1 MQVNTGTQ
9 FQNLYNMKGILV
21 NGEIK
26 TFGKIPS
33 VWTDENGTHFN
44 IKDGFGFLDVVTPT
58 YDSRIEELSAIKLD
72 GDVYTYDVVDRVIVQ
87 TLAELKT
94 QKISNL
100 KSIIGSQLEKT
111 DWFVIRQMDIGE
123 VAPQEVIDSRAD
135 LRTQSN
141 TIGAE
146 IKALTTKKAVLT
158 YDLPTFNL
166 Q

>member
-1 MQVNTGTQ
+1 MQQNTGIQ
-9 FQNLYNMKGILV
+9 SQNLFNMVAINL

-33 VWTDENGTHFN
+33 VWTDENGTHLN
-44 IKDGFGFLDVVTPT
+44 IKEGFGFLDVVTPI
-58 YDSRIEELSAIKLD
+58 YDSRVEELSAIKLV
-72 GDVYTYDVVDRVIVQ
+72 GNVYTYDVIDRVIVQ

-94 QKISNL
+94 QKIDNL

-111 DWFVIRQMDIGE
+111 DWFVIRQMDSGE
-123 VAPQEVIDSRAD
+123 VAPQEVIDSRAE

-158 YDLPTFNL
+158 YDLPTFNI
-166 Q
+166 

>member
-1 MQVNTGTQ
+1 
-9 FQNLYNMKGILV
+9 MKGILV

-58 YDSRIEELSAIKLD
+58 YDSRVEELSAIKLV
-72 GDVYTYDVVDRVIVQ
+72 GDVYTYDVIDKAITQ

-94 QKISNL
+94 QKIDNL
-100 KSIIGSQLEKT
+100 KSIIGSQLNKT
-111 DWFVIRQMDIGE
+111 DWVVIRQMDSGE
-123 VAPQEVIDSRAD
+123 VVPQEVIDSRAE

-158 YDLPTFNL
+158 YDLPTFNI
-166 Q
+166 

>member
-1 MQVNTGTQ
+1 
-9 FQNLYNMKGILV
+9 MKGILV
-21 NGEIK
+21 NGNIK
-26 TFGKIPS
+26 TFSKIPS

-44 IKDGFGFLDVVTPT
+44 IKEGFGFLDVVTPT
-58 YDSRIEELSAIKLD
+58 YDSRVEELSAIKLV
-72 GDVYTYDVVDRVIVQ
+72 GNVYTYDVVDMVITQ

-94 QKISNL
+94 QKIDNL
-100 KSIIGSQLEKT
+100 KNLIGSQLEKT
-111 DWFVIRQMDIGE
+111 DWVVIRQMDSGE
-123 VAPQEVIDSRAD
+123 VAPQEIIDSRAE
-135 LRTQSN
+135 LRKQSN

>member
-1 MQVNTGTQ
+1 MQQNTGTQ
-9 FQNLYNMKGILV
+9 SQKLYNMKGILV
-21 NGEIK
+21 NGNIK
-26 TFGKIPS
+26 TFSKIPS

-58 YDSRIEELSAIKLD
+58 YDSRVEELSAIKLV
-72 GDVYTYDVVDRVIVQ
+72 GNVYTYDVIDRVIAQ

-111 DWFVIRQMDIGE
+111 DWFVIRQMDIGA
-123 VAPQEVIDSRAD
+123 VAPQEVINSRAE

-166 Q
+166 

>member
-1 MQVNTGTQ
+1 VQQNTGTQ

-21 NGEIK
+21 NGNIK

-33 VWTDENGTHFN
+33 VWNDENGTHFN
-44 IKDGFGFLDVVTPT
+44 IKEGFGFKEVVTPT

-72 GDVYTYDVVDRVIVQ
+72 GDVYTYDVIDRVIPQ

-94 QKISNL
+94 QKIDNL
-100 KSIIGSQLEKT
+100 KHLIGSQLEKT
-111 DWFVIRQMDIGE
+111 DWVVIRQMDSGE
-123 VAPQEVIDSRAD
+123 VAPQEVIDNRAD

-141 TIGAE
+141 TIGSE

-158 YDLPTFNL
+158 YDLPTFNI
-166 Q
+166 

>member
-1 MQVNTGTQ
+1 
-9 FQNLYNMKGILV
+9 MKAILV

-26 TFGKIPS
+26 TFSKIPKS
-33 VWTDENGTHFN
+33 WNDENGLHLN
-44 IKDGFGFLDVVTPT
+44 IKEGFGFKDVVTPT
-58 YDSRIEELSAIKLD
+58 YDSRIEELSAIKLV
-72 GDVYTYDVVDRVIVQ
+72 GDVYTYNVIDRAIPQ

-100 KSIIGSQLEKT
+100 KHSIGSQLSKT
-111 DWFVIRQMDIGE
+111 DWYVIREADSGE
-123 VAPQEVIDSRAD
+123 ATPTNIRGERAE

-141 TIGAE
+141 TIEAE
-146 IKALTTKKAVLT
+146 IKSLTTKKAVLT

>member
-1 MQVNTGTQ
+1 VQQNTGIQ
-9 FQNLYNMKGILV
+9 SQNLFNMKGILV
-21 NGEIK
+21 NGNIK
-26 TFGKIPS
+26 TFSKIPS

-44 IKDGFGFLDVVTPT
+44 IKEGFGFLDVVTPI
-58 YDSRIEELSAIKLD
+58 YDSRVEELSAIKLV
-72 GDVYTYDVVDRVIVQ
+72 GNVYTYNVIDRFIAQ

-100 KSIIGSQLEKT
+100 KSIIGGQLQKT
-111 DWFVIRQMDIGE
+111 DWFVIRQMDSGE
-123 VAPQEVIDSRAD
+123 VAPQEVIDSRAE

-158 YDLPTFNL
+158 YDLPTFNF
-166 Q
+166 

>member
-1 MQVNTGTQ
+1 
-9 FQNLYNMKGILV
+9 MKGILV
-21 NGEIK
+21 NGNIK
-26 TFGKIPS
+26 TFSKIPS

-44 IKDGFGFLDVVTPT
+44 IKEGFGFLDVVTPI
-58 YDSRIEELSAIKLD
+58 YDSRIEELSAIKLA
-72 GDVYTYDVVDRVIVQ
+72 GDVYTYDVIDRVIVQ

-100 KSIIGSQLEKT
+100 KHSIGSQLQKT
-111 DWFVIRQMDIGE
+111 DWFVIRQMDSGE
-123 VAPQEVIDSRAD
+123 VAPQEVIDSRAE

>member
-1 MQVNTGTQ
+1 MQVNTGIQ
-9 FQNLYNMKGILV
+9 SQNLFNMVAINL

-26 TFGKIPS
+26 TFSKIPS

-44 IKDGFGFLDVVTPT
+44 IKEGFGFLDVVTPT
-58 YDSRIEELSAIKLD
+58 YDSRIEELSAIKLV
-72 GDVYTYDVVDRVIVQ
+72 GDVYTYDVIDRVITQ

-94 QKISNL
+94 QKIDNL
-100 KSIIGSQLEKT
+100 KSIIGGELQRT
-111 DWFVIRQMDIGE
+111 DWVVIRQMDSKE
-123 VAPQEVIDSRAD
+123 AAPKEVIDSRAE

-158 YDLPTFNL
+158 YDLPTFNI
-166 Q
+166 